1 MDEAFIEAFP
11 GNCYVLMRP
20 NDIYKFKAL
29 SPKDYYL
36 LPGEGA
42 IKLVGS

>member
-1 MDEAFIEAFP
+1 MSW
-11 GNCYVLMRP
+11 GGGGGGGVLMRP